1 MICTK
6 KEWSIK
12 STILIKI
19 FYAKSVRNFA
29 TPIPK
34 NVPVITPIN
43 AINTAIG
50 TNDCEYAAAS
60 TGDEATPPIFEREA
74 MPQVNKSSLNTLP
87 IIAIKIP

>member
-1 MICTK
+1 MADKINH
-6 KEWSIK
+6 SIK
-12 STILIKI
+12 K
-19 FYAKSVRNFA
+19 FHQAKSVRNFA

-60 TGDEATPPIFEREA
+60 TGEEATPPMFEREA
-74 MPQVNKSSLNTLP
+74 IPQVNKSRLNTFP
-87 IIAIKIP
+87 IIAIKTP